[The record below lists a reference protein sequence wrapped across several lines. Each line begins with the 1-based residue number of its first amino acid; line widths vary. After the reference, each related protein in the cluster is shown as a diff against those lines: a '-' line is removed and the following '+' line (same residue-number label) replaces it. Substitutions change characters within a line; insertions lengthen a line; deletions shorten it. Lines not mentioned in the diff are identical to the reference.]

1 MSEIRENIGQ
11 ERQAGHCLT
20 AVNRKEIT
28 VTGVREVV
36 SFDSELVRL
45 VTVLG
50 VLNLEGKDL
59 RIHVL
64 NTRDGVVSV
73 TGILCGV
80 LYEDVTNEDD
90 DKISR
95 KGKRNG
101 RFGGLFGR

>member
-1 MSEIRENIGQ
+1 MNEIREAIGQ
-11 ERQAGHCLT
+11 EKQAGHCLT

-64 NTRDGVVSV
+64 NTRDGIVSV

-80 LYEDVTNEDD
+80 LYEDITTED
-90 DKISR
+90 SYPAPT